1 MWLYGQKPLK
11 VSHHP
16 SSFCGHEHCGS
27 GNIMF
32 SVCYVILQDCAT
44 SLFQMIPQF
53 PGQNH
58 KNVKRIKH
66 CYNSSGYPQG
76 WSRPYHFKFLK
87 AVFHKF
93 YFVHSWIPWPIY
105 FCRRLRALFVSRVFD
120 EFSLKPLCPTMT
132 GKYFQIYNFQ
142 ITGHLDLPVKKL
154 KVHFSHGHS
163 FPGPYHHSPEGN
175 YPFLLAAFF

>member
-1 MWLYGQKPLK
+1 
-11 VSHHP
+11 
-16 SSFCGHEHCGS
+16 
-27 GNIMF
+27 
-32 SVCYVILQDCAT
+32 
-44 SLFQMIPQF
+44 MIPQL

-76 WSRPYHFKFLK
+76 WSRQYHFKFLK

-93 YFVHSWIPWPIY
+93 YLVHSWIPWPIY
-105 FCRRLRALFVSRVFD
+105 FCRRLRALFVSRAFV

-132 GKYFQIYNFQ
+132 GKYFQIFNFQ

-154 KVHFSHGHS
+154 NVHFSHGHS

-175 YPFLLAAFF
+175 YLPLPISSVFLENPFFSTEEKKRKGGNYGIIIFLFLILKVTARYL